1 MDDRVARCHLL
12 AEVLAADGIMTD
24 AERALLEQHL
34 SNHELSDEE
43 KDHIRHFEG
52 AEEAIAVLRERPLLE
67 RQEIVDQLVE
77 CALADGKLSPKETAA
92 VKRISAALGLGDQK
106 D

>member
-24 AERALLEQHL
+24 DERALLEKHMA
-34 SNHELSDEE
+34 NHELSEAE
-43 KDHIRHFEG
+43 KNAIRNFEG
-52 AEEAIAVLRERPLLE
+52 TDAAIATLRQRAPAER
-67 RQEIVDQLVE
+67 REIVDELVE
-77 CALADGKLSPKETAA
+77 AALADGKLTPNETAA
-92 VKRISAALGLGDQK
+92 VKRLAAALGLD